1 MARADTS
8 FIYTRPTC
16 GLDPKVFQTTLGG
29 GVWYI
34 YTCMKKIRIQSH
46 SFARWLRSYCSH
58 RSKSCLLKMSADVL
72 WKRLIAEQLWVT
84 VFTPELIQRRTL
96 FVFNRGELF
105 FLQRSFGFVP
115 TEAYH
120 LLHRWRAADAA
131 CVHAGSS
138 DSVLNL
144 KKTSYL
150 MGLKWNIHLHQRYER
165 QKVFICSEP
174 TIDHQQVEECICKLM
189 SPHDF
194 CVWNLFIGGEMI
206 QNCQQDFV
214 LHVTVWLHKLAE
226 NV

>member
-34 YTCMKKIRIQSH
+34 YTCMKKISIQSH

-105 FLQRSFGFVP
+105 FFFAALIWICANRSVSSAPQMTRCRRRLRARWFVRQRFESEEDELFNGLEVKHPSSSKIRATESVYLQR
-115 TEAYH
+115 AN
-120 LLHRWRAADAA
+120 HR
-131 CVHAGSS
+131 SS
-138 DSVLNL
+138 ASGGM
-144 KKTSYL
+144 YL
-150 MGLKWNIHLHQRYER
+150 
-165 QKVFICSEP
+165 
-174 TIDHQQVEECICKLM
+174 
-189 SPHDF
+189 
-194 CVWNLFIGGEMI
+194 
-206 QNCQQDFV
+206 
-214 LHVTVWLHKLAE
+214 
-226 NV
+226 